1 MTYLLSSEISW
12 EEIIPQAIWEARR
25 VCRKKKEM
33 LEFLVVDEGKNV
45 CRVPLCEY
53 TPLISKERTCAYQ
66 LIKYGAKRRENRCIF
81 QSHQWSTV

>member
-1 MTYLLSSEISW
+1 
-12 EEIIPQAIWEARR
+12 
-25 VCRKKKEM
+25 M

-81 QSHQWSTV
+81 QSHQWPTV